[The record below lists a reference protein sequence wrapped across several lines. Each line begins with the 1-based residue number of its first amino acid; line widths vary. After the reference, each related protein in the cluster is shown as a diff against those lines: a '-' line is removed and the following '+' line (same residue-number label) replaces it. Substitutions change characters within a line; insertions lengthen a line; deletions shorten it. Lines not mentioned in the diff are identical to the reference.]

1 MRRPVK
7 SLIFA
12 LAAMIPAVLSAAT
25 QGPLSAS
32 PPRRIVSLSLCA
44 DQYLVLLADPG
55 QIVAL
60 NRFSQ
65 DRGMSWAY
73 ERAKR
78 FRVTRGSAEEL
89 MTLRPDLVFTSG
101 FGTPTALEVLRRRHI
116 PTVELERAE
125 DYTVIERSVR
135 RVATAVGHP
144 ERGEALIKTMR
155 ARLAALGAP
164 PGRGRV
170 AAYYQRRGYLTGQG
184 TLIDEMMR
192 RAGLVNLA
200 RRLGRPMLSYL
211 SIEQM
216 ARARPDF
223 LLVEQK
229 GVVRDR
235 GTEML
240 EHPLLRRVVPDSRRI
255 LLPEALTTCAG
266 PSYPDAMTA
275 LYRGIRQAD
284 RLAGQSTQSR

>member
-1 MRRPVK
+1 MCRPVK

-12 LAAMIPAVLSAAT
+12 LAATLSVVAPSAN
-25 QGPLSAS
+25 SAS

-55 QIVAL
+55 QIAAL

-65 DRGMSWAY
+65 NRGMSWAY
-73 ERAKR
+73 ERAKG
-78 FRVTRGSAEEL
+78 FRVTRGGAEDL

-101 FGTPTALEVLRRRHI
+101 FGTPTALEVLRRRQI
-116 PTVELERAE
+116 RTVELGRAE
-125 DYTVIERSVR
+125 DYPAIERSVR
-135 RVATAVGHP
+135 QVAAAVGHP
-144 ERGEALIKTMR
+144 ERGEALIKAMR
-155 ARLAALGAP
+155 AQLAALGQP
-164 PGRGRV
+164 PGRARV

-184 TLIDEMMR
+184 TLVDEMMR

-200 RRLGRPMLSYL
+200 GRLGRPMLSYL

-266 PSYPDAMTA
+266 PSYPDAMAA

-284 RLAGQSTQSR
+284 RLAGRSAQSR

>member
-1 MRRPVK
+1 MPRPVK

-12 LAAMIPAVLSAAT
+12 LSAA
-25 QGPLSAS
+25 LSGVAFGES
-32 PPRRIVSLSLCA
+32 KAAISAPPPRRIVSLSLCA
-44 DQYLVLLADPG
+44 DQYLVLLADPA
-55 QIVAL
+55 QIAAL
-60 NRFSQ
+60 NRFSH

-73 ERAKR
+73 ERARR
-78 FRVTRGSAEEL
+78 FRVTRGDAESL
-89 MTLRPDLVFTSG
+89 MTLRPDLVFTAG
-101 FGTPTALEVLRRRHI
+101 FGTPTALEVLRRRRI
-116 PTVELERAE
+116 RTVELERAE
-125 DYTVIERSVR
+125 DYPAIERSVR
-135 RVATAVGHP
+135 QVAAAVGHP
-144 ERGEALIKTMR
+144 ERGDALIKAMR
-155 ARLAALGAP
+155 ARLAALGLP
-164 PGRGRV
+164 PGQGRV

-184 TLIDEMMR
+184 TLVDEMMR

-200 RRLGRPMLSYL
+200 AHLGRPMLSYL

-216 ARARPDF
+216 TRAKPDF

-240 EHPLLRRVVPDSRRI
+240 EHPLLRRVVPDERRI

-266 PSYPDAMTA
+266 PSFPDAMAA

-284 RLAGQSTQSR
+284 RVAGRSAQSR

>member
-1 MRRPVK
+1 MFRPVK

-12 LAAMIPAVLSAAT
+12 LAATLSVAA
-25 QGPLSAS
+25 PSANSAS

-55 QIVAL
+55 QIAAL

-78 FRVTRGSAEEL
+78 FRVTRGGAEEL

-101 FGTPTALEVLRRRHI
+101 FGTPTALEVLRRRQI
-116 PTVELERAE
+116 RTVELERAE
-125 DYTVIERSVR
+125 NYPAVERSVR
-135 RVATAVGHP
+135 QIAAAVGHP
-144 ERGEALIKTMR
+144 ERGDALIRAMR
-155 ARLAALGAP
+155 ARLAALGPP

-200 RRLGRPMLSYL
+200 GRLGRPMLSYL

-240 EHPLLRRVVPDSRRI
+240 EHPLLRRVVPDGRRI

-266 PSYPDAMTA
+266 PSYPDAMTE
-275 LYRGIRQAD
+275 LYQGIRHAD
-284 RLAGQSTQSR
+284 RLAGRSAQSR

>member
-12 LAAMIPAVLSAAT
+12 LAATLSVAA
-25 QGPLSAS
+25 PSANSAS

-55 QIVAL
+55 QIAAL

-65 DRGMSWAY
+65 DRGMSWVY

-78 FRVTRGSAEEL
+78 FRVTRGGAEEL
-89 MTLRPDLVFTSG
+89 MILRPDLVFTSG
-101 FGTPTALEVLRRRHI
+101 FGTASALEVLRRRRI
-116 PTVELERAE
+116 RTVELERAE
-125 DYTVIERSVR
+125 GYPAIERSVR
-135 RVATAVGHP
+135 QVAAAVGHP
-144 ERGEALIKTMR
+144 ERGVALIEAMR
-155 ARLAALGAP
+155 TRLVALGPP

-184 TLIDEMMR
+184 TLVDEMVR

-200 RRLGRPMLSYL
+200 GRLGRPMLSYL

-216 ARARPDF
+216 ALARPDF

-240 EHPLLRRVVPDSRRI
+240 DHPLLRRVVPDSRRI

-266 PSYPDAMTA
+266 PSYPDAMAA
-275 LYRGIRQAD
+275 LYQGIRQAD
-284 RLAGQSTQSR
+284 RLAGRPAQSR

>member
-1 MRRPVK
+1 MPRPIE

-12 LAAMIPAVLSAAT
+12 LAATLPGAAFGKANAAT
-25 QGPLSAS
+25 ST
-32 PPRRIVSLSLCA
+32 PPPERIVSLSLCA
-44 DQYLVLLADPG
+44 DQYLVLLADPA

-78 FRVTRGSAEEL
+78 FRVTRGDAESL
-89 MTLRPDLVFTSG
+89 MTLRPDMVFTAG
-101 FGTPTALEVLRRRHI
+101 FGTPAALEVLRRRRI
-116 PTVELERAE
+116 RTVELERAE
-125 DYTVIERSVR
+125 DYTAIERSVR
-135 RVATAVGHP
+135 QVAAAVGHP
-144 ERGEALIKTMR
+144 HRGEALIAAMR
-155 ARLAALGAP
+155 ARLASLGPA

-170 AAYYQRRGYLTGQG
+170 AAYYQRRGYLTGKG
-184 TLIDEMMR
+184 TLVDDMMA
-192 RAGLVNLA
+192 RAGLTNLA
-200 RRLGRPMLSYL
+200 AHLGRPMLSYL

-240 EHPLLRRVVPDSRRI
+240 EHPLLRRTVPDSRRL

-266 PSYPDAMTA
+266 PSYPDAMAA
-275 LYRGIRQAD
+275 LYRGIGQAD
-284 RLAGQSTQSR
+284 RAARRSAQSR